1 MSPEQ
6 VEGRPIDGRTD
17 LYALGCAAFEM
28 LTGRPPFQRDQDL
41 AVMWAQV
48 SAPPPSVRELRP
60 ELPAEVDRVIS
71 RALAKAPDSRQASC
85 LQFAAE
91 LRDACMARPSGGT
104 GAPTELAGTAIP
116 SVAGPAATELAFAAP
131 PAGPSGAPPSSAAH
145 PPVGT
150 GHAQGPGGTPPNE
163 ATITEAASGY
173 SPPSGYGQ
181 SRYGQSGYGQG
192 GYGAP
197 GQTDQRWGGGSGY
210 GQPSYQG
217 PPPPRK
223 RGRAVP
229 ILLGLLAVAIL
240 AGAAVFVLH
249 LQGNTSPHTG
259 PTTPVTIT
267 ATPRTSGGSGSQS
280 PSSSPSSSPATPPRP
295 DAVLTQY
302 YDAIN
307 NHDYRAA
314 YGLNSQA
321 RSTESFATFKSG
333 FAGTQHDN
341 LTITGVNGDVVSFD
355 LKADQS
361 DGSVKT
367 YQGTYTI
374 RSGQIV
380 GSNVRQIS

>member
-1 MSPEQ
+1 
-6 VEGRPIDGRTD
+6 
-17 LYALGCAAFEM
+17 
-28 LTGRPPFQRDQDL
+28 
-41 AVMWAQV
+41 
-48 SAPPPSVRELRP
+48 
-60 ELPAEVDRVIS
+60 
-71 RALAKAPDSRQASC
+71 
-85 LQFAAE
+85 
-91 LRDACMARPSGGT
+91 
-104 GAPTELAGTAIP
+104 
-116 SVAGPAATELAFAAP
+116 
-131 PAGPSGAPPSSAAH
+131 
-145 PPVGT
+145 
-150 GHAQGPGGTPPNE
+150 
-163 ATITEAASGY
+163 
-173 SPPSGYGQ
+173 
-181 SRYGQSGYGQG
+181 
-192 GYGAP
+192 
-197 GQTDQRWGGGSGY
+197 
-210 GQPSYQG
+210 
-217 PPPPRK
+217 
-223 RGRAVP
+223 VP